1 MALLMMSGV
10 CVEVETT
17 RFFQVGFSYQ
27 ASVEPPRATM
37 SGFLS
42 PFTSATST

>member
-10 CVEVETT
+10 WALSLMI
-17 RFFQVGFSYQ
+17 RFFHDGFSYH

-42 PFTSATST
+42 PLTSATST